1 MREHLRISRRTI
13 LRGLGAAVA
22 LPWLEAMTP
31 FKAFGAPDAAPT
43 VRMAFCYVPN
53 GVVVPEWTPAKEG
66 AAFELSPTLQPL
78 TAIKDKLLV
87 LTSLAHKKAFAN
99 GDGPGDHARA
109 MATFLTGCQAKKTS
123 GADIKVGV
131 SVDQIAAQKIG
142 KATKFASLEIGCE
155 QAKDAGNCD
164 SGYSCAYS
172 NNLSWRGESTP
183 NYKEIDPRAVFD
195 RLFGLAGKTDLNKD
209 RADIYRKSVLDFV
222 SEDAAELNRKLGAT
236 DQRKLDEYLSAVRE
250 IEQRLA
256 KAAAEATPKPTE
268 ATEKKI
274 DYPRPIGYS
283 KEKYQEHLRLMAD
296 MLVVAFQAD
305 LTRTVT
311 FAFANDGSNRS
322 YRFLDVPEGHHD
334 LSHHGNDKAKLTKIQ
349 KINQFHIEQ
358 LAYLLTKLDGVKEGS
373 GTLLD
378 NSMVVYGSGISDGDK
393 HNHNE
398 LPVLLAGKGGGT
410 IKTGRHIKYPKD
422 TPMTNLFLSMLDRA
436 GASVDSIGDS
446 TGRLKGLDG

>member
-1 MREHLRISRRTI
+1 MPL
-13 LRGLGAAVA
+13 
-22 LPWLEAMTP
+22 
-31 FKAFGAPDAAPT
+31 KAFGAPDAAPT

-66 AAFELSPTLQPL
+66 AAYELSPTLQPL
-78 TAIKDKLLV
+78 APVKEKLLV
-87 LTSLAHKKAFAN
+87 LSQLAHKKAFAN

-123 GADIKVGV
+123 GADIKIGI
-131 SVDQIAAQKIG
+131 SVDQVAAEKIG
-142 KATKFASLEIGCE
+142 KKTRFASLEVGCE
-155 QAKDAGNCD
+155 MVKDAGNCD

-195 RLFGLAGKTDLNKD
+195 RLFGLTGKTDGTKD
-209 RADIYRKSVLDFV
+209 RTDVYRKSVLDFV
-222 SEDAAELNRKLGAT
+222 SEDAAELKRKLGTT
-236 DQRKLDEYLSAVRE
+236 DQRKLDEYLVGVRE

-256 KAAAEATPKPTE
+256 KEAKAAPPVEVSGTKV
-268 ATEKKI
+268 

-296 MLVVAFQAD
+296 MIVLAFQAD
-305 LTRTVT
+305 MTRTVT

-322 YRFLDVPEGHHD
+322 YRFLDVPDGHHD
-334 LSHHGNDKAKLTKIQ
+334 LSHHGNDKAKLAKIQ
-349 KINQFHIEQ
+349 KINLFHVTQ
-358 LAYLLTKLDGVKEGS
+358 LAYFLTKLDGVKEGS

-378 NSMVVYGSGISDGDK
+378 NSMIVYGSGISDGDK

-410 IKTGRHIKYPKD
+410 IKTGRHVKYPKD
-422 TPMTNLFLSMLDRA
+422 TPMTNLFLSMLDRV
-436 GASVDSIGDS
+436 GAAVDSIGDS